1 MRGSKK
7 KKRTILAGFLASG
20 IGVILLAGCT
30 TMQREQAALQA
41 QAKVTRAQAEQAALA
56 HAPGGHIKDAELDQE
71 DDKLVWWLD
80 IVTPGAKNV
89 TEVDVDAMTGGVISV
104 VTEIPEP

>member
-30 TMQREQAALQA
+30 TMQREQAAL
-41 QAKVTRAQAEQAALA
+41 A

-71 DDKLVWWLD
+71 DGKLVWWLD

-104 VTEIPEP
+104 VTEIPEH